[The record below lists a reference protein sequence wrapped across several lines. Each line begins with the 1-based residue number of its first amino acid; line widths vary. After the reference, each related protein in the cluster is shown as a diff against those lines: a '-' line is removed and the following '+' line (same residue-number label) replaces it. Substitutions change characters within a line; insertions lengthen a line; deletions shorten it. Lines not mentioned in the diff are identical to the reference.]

1 VPAPTL
7 SKKPLLA
14 FIAYCADVTLGEIDA
29 LFTGNGLTHLNE
41 DFEPHEWAGT
51 GGERRHRAA
60 EYLSAIDM
68 TDEMQQTRLL
78 HVFDD
83 LFAKDAH
90 GEWQEKERKEI
101 KRLLKRDGVR
111 FEDGEIASD
120 QLQLPDQAKGRF
132 ESALPDFSSITDV
145 EVLREHAERMQRAS
159 LNADAPDAILAAREL
174 LESVCKLICE
184 HYSVPVP
191 KNPNAG
197 QLYKLAAKAIGLDA
211 GDMPDNDPA
220 AAASRKVLSGLVRVV
235 DGLGDL
241 RTRIGRGHGRTEPS
255 PARQRHADLAVGA
268 SGSLALFLLDTWQ
281 DRIEKEHAVP
291 TAKE

>member
-1 VPAPTL
+1 M
-7 SKKPLLA
+7 S
-14 FIAYCADVTLGEIDA
+14 
-29 LFTGNGLTHLNE
+29 GLRL
-41 DFEPHEWAGT
+41 

-68 TDEMQQTRLL
+68 TDEIQRTRLL
-78 HVFDD
+78 QVFDD
-83 LFAKDAH
+83 LLAKDAH
-90 GEWQEKERKEI
+90 GEWQEKERQEI
-101 KRLLKRDGVR
+101 RRLLKRDGVR
-111 FEDGEIASD
+111 FEDAEIASD
-120 QLQLPDQAKGRF
+120 QLQIPNKSKTRF

-159 LNADAPDAILAAREL
+159 FNTDAADAILAAREL

-184 HYSVPVP
+184 HHSVSVP

-197 QLYKLAAKAIGLDA
+197 QLYKLAAKAINLDA
-211 GDMPDNDPA
+211 QDVPGDDPA

-241 RTRIGRGHGRTEPS
+241 RTRIGRGHGRTEVS
-255 PARQRHADLAVGA
+255 SARQRHADLAVGA

-281 DRIEKEHAVP
+281 DRIDRERS
-291 TAKE
+291 